1 LYDGDDYYYAFGS
14 NEEALEFSE
23 GNAGAEEPLALVLQ
37 EEYIDEP
44 HPGNYIYVK
53 GRRLTEWPVEF
64 LHRPRRNEN
73 TIPDFFSLTAP
84 ENRGGHHKRACLRI
98 SWLTSTVPSNF
109 PGRFD
114 ICSGRTTSPPNSLAL
129 SGLWFDHIFTLHLM
143 HCIPGQTGSIP
154 VRDVAKFARTSNYL
168 VQKTVVLCS

>member
-1 LYDGDDYYYAFGS
+1 MYDGDDYYYAFGS
-14 NEEALEFSE
+14 YEEALEFSE

-44 HPGNYIYVK
+44 HPGNYIHVK

-109 PGRFD
+109 PGKVRHLFEQDYLSSQLAGPQRPLVRSHLYLTFNALYSRTNGFD
-114 ICSGRTTSPPNSLAL
+114 SCKGRGQICSNQQLPCSKNR
-129 SGLWFDHIFTLHLM
+129 
-143 HCIPGQTGSIP
+143 SI
-154 VRDVAKFARTSNYL
+154 V
-168 VQKTVVLCS
+168 